1 MASMQAEQPSD
12 GQPSDPITGDGV
24 TGDGVTGDGRAA
36 RSVRTRRAIVDAL
49 RALHHEGDLRPTAPR
64 VAERAGVSVRT
75 VWQHFDDL
83 ETLLFEAGRRDL
95 EIAQSLVPPIDLS
108 MPPAQRVDA
117 LVEQRARMFEEMAPP
132 WRAARVHA
140 PFSAQI
146 QSNRDTLMQLA
157 REQVGDLFAPE
168 LAAAD
173 DAESLLD
180 ALHVA
185 SSWAT
190 WESLRA
196 DAHLDVERAKKAL
209 CLWLTKL
216 VVTQV

>member
-12 GQPSDPITGDGV
+12 GQPSDGQPAESV
-24 TGDGVTGDGRAA
+24 SGDGRAA

-49 RALHHEGDLRPTAPR
+49 RALHHAGDLRPTAPR
-64 VAERAGVSVRT
+64 VGERAGVSVRT
-75 VWQHFDDL
+75 VWQPFDDL
-83 ETLLFEAGRRDL
+83 ETLLFEAGRRAL
-95 EIAQSLVPPIDLS
+95 EIAQSFVTPIDMSL
-108 MPPAQRVDA
+108 PTAERVDA
-117 LVEQRARMFEEMAPP
+117 LVQQRARMFEEMAPP

-157 REQVGDLFAPE
+157 REQVGELFAPE
-168 LAAAD
+168 LAAASD
-173 DAESLLD
+173 PQALLD
-180 ALHVA
+180 ALHIA

-196 DAHLDVERAKKAL
+196 DAHLDVDRAKKAL
-209 CLWLTKL
+209 RLWLSRL
-216 VVTQV
+216 IVTA

>member
-1 MASMQAEQPSD
+1 MASMHAEQPPEELS
-12 GQPSDPITGDGV
+12 S
-24 TGDGVTGDGRAA
+24 DGRAA
-36 RSVRTRRAIVDAL
+36 RSERTRRAIVDAL

-64 VAERAGVSVRT
+64 IAERAGVSVRT

-83 ETLLFEAGRRDL
+83 ETLLVEAGRRDL
-95 EIAQSLVPPIDLS
+95 EIAASLVTPIDPSL
-108 MPPAQRVDA
+108 PTAERVDA
-117 LVEQRARMFEEMAPP
+117 LVQQRARMFEEMAPP

-157 REQVGDLFAPE
+157 REQVGELFAPE

-196 DAHLDVERAKKAL
+196 DVHLDVNRAKKAL
-209 CLWLTKL
+209 RLWLTRL
-216 VVTQV
+216 VAAQI

>member
-12 GQPSDPITGDGV
+12 GRPSEGQPSDGV

-95 EIAQSLVPPIDLS
+95 EIAQSLVTPIDLS
-108 MPPAQRVDA
+108 MP
-117 LVEQRARMFEEMAPP
+117 
-132 WRAARVHA
+132 
-140 PFSAQI
+140 
-146 QSNRDTLMQLA
+146 
-157 REQVGDLFAPE
+157 
-168 LAAAD
+168 
-173 DAESLLD
+173 
-180 ALHVA
+180 
-185 SSWAT
+185 
-190 WESLRA
+190 
-196 DAHLDVERAKKAL
+196 
-209 CLWLTKL
+209 
-216 VVTQV
+216 